1 MSRSPT
7 VSVIKATSALCLMA
21 IISSCALMSDS
32 ELAAPPRLKSV
43 PSSEQTASDIPASSD
58 SGQLQRF
65 SQPPSVNPGVANL
78 KSLDKAVLF
87 PANEAPSISLSIDGL
102 SLPAFIN
109 EVFANELKLG
119 FQMAPDVASKEDLVT
134 LRITEPRNRQ
144 DIFQVSRDI
153 LATYGVQIMQEGDL
167 LRFVLASSQSAT
179 GELPLIVTG
188 STLPS
193 VPSTHRPIFLIRT
206 LNVISNAD
214 AYSMLT
220 LIYEGQGLKVQRD
233 NSHNAVTLRG
243 SPDLVQSAADVL
255 AMLDRPTMKGRFSL
269 RIDPLYTDAD
279 TLSKRLTSTMSAQ
292 GFDVGGVGSTIT
304 LIPIQSLNALFVFA
318 SDQKGIDLV
327 RQWTEQLDKV
337 AQQSN
342 DKEGFYWYQVRNTGA
357 AQLAE
362 TLNAVVSG
370 GSGISSVGRTPNQSN
385 GASAVTAGSATS
397 GDGTSS
403 STKTTGNFVVDS
415 SRNMLL
421 YRGDAAKWQGLVP
434 LIKELDRA
442 PAQVLVEVIV
452 AEVSLKKGLTL
463 GADWN
468 WTNTGIAGGGQNP
481 SNILGKRAIGLGSS
495 GFQWGSLNSSG
506 STRLAIS
513 ALASKDTVNV
523 LQTPKVLV
531 RSGESASISVADEV
545 QIKTSS
551 ISTGSTAGGNTQF
564 ADQFVTRSTGII
576 LKVVPTVF
584 SDGRIDMKVSQEV
597 SNNSGSADAPAITSR
612 NIETSLILNDGGSV
626 LLAGLIT
633 KNFNKGSQKVPLLG
647 DIPVL
652 GHLFKKDT
660 NNADSVELMVLIVPY
675 LIKDHAQAEALTQS
689 FKEQLHIKETSAD
702 FKQNPPL
709 KNMAE

>member
-1 MSRSPT
+1 MSRPST
-7 VSVIKATSALCLMA
+7 FLIIKASSVFGLMA

-32 ELAAPPRLKSV
+32 EFAPPPRLKNVS
-43 PSSEQTASDIPASSD
+43 SSEQTASDIPAV
-58 SGQLQRF
+58 SGSEQLQRF
-65 SQPPSVNPGVANL
+65 SQPPIANPGSVSL

-87 PANEAPSISLSIDGL
+87 PPKEAATISLSIDGL

-109 EVFANELKLG
+109 EVFANELKLA
-119 FQMAPDVASKEDLVT
+119 FQIAPDVATKEDLVT

-144 DIFQVSRDI
+144 DIFQISRDI
-153 LATYGVQIMQEGDL
+153 LASYGIQIMQEGDM
-167 LRFVLASSQSAT
+167 LRFVLASSQGAT

-220 LIYEGQGLKVQRD
+220 LIYEGQGLKIQRD
-233 NSHNAVTLRG
+233 NANNAVTLRG
-243 SPDLVQSAADVL
+243 APDLVQSAAEVL
-255 AMLDRPTMKGRFSL
+255 TLLDRPTMKGRYSL
-269 RIDPLYTDAD
+269 RIDPLYTDAES
-279 TLSKRLTSTMSAQ
+279 LSKRLITTMSAQ
-292 GFDVGGVGSTIT
+292 GYSVGGADNTIT
-304 LIPIQSLNALFVFA
+304 LVPIKGLNALFVFA
-318 SDQKGIDLV
+318 PDQKGIDMV

-337 AQQSN
+337 VQQSSTN
-342 DKEGFYWYQVRNTGA
+342 EGFYWYQVRNTGA

-370 GSGISSVGRTPNQSN
+370 GSSDSTSSRGKDEKAVATPS
-385 GASAVTAGSATS
+385 GASDAAGR
-397 GDGTSS
+397 SS
-403 STKTTGNFVVDS
+403 SIKTSGNFVVDS

-421 YRGDAAKWQGLVP
+421 YRGEATKWQELVP

-463 GADWN
+463 GTDWN
-468 WTNTGIAGGGQNP
+468 WTNTGVAGGAG
-481 SNILGKRAIGLGSS
+481 SNILGKKVIGLGET

-531 RSGESASISVADEV
+531 RSGEQASISVADEI

-551 ISTGSTAGGNTQF
+551 ISTGSAVGGSTQF
-564 ADQFVTRSTGII
+564 ADQFITRSTGII
-576 LKVVPTVF
+576 LKVTPTVF
-584 SDGRIDMKVSQEV
+584 SDGRIDMRVSQEV
-597 SNNSGSADAPAITSR
+597 SNNAGSADSPAITSR

-633 KNFNKGSQKVPLLG
+633 KNYNKVSRKVPLLG
-647 DIPVL
+647 DVPLL
-652 GHLFKKDT
+652 GGLFKKD
-660 NNADSVELMVLIVPY
+660 ADSADTVELMVLIVPY
-675 LIKDHAQAEALTQS
+675 LIKDAAQAEALTQS
-689 FKEQLHIKETSAD
+689 FKDQLHIRGIDSK
-702 FKQNPPL
+702 
-709 KNMAE
+709 

>member
-1 MSRSPT
+1 MSRPST
-7 VSVIKATSALCLMA
+7 FLIIKASSVFGLMA

-32 ELAAPPRLKSV
+32 EFAPPPRLKNVS
-43 PSSEQTASDIPASSD
+43 SSEQTASDIPAV
-58 SGQLQRF
+58 SGSEQLQRF
-65 SQPPSVNPGVANL
+65 SQPPIANPGSVSL

-87 PANEAPSISLSIDGL
+87 PPKEAATISLSIDGL

-109 EVFANELKLG
+109 EVFANELKLA
-119 FQMAPDVASKEDLVT
+119 FQIAPDVATKEDLVT

-144 DIFQVSRDI
+144 DIFQISRDI
-153 LATYGVQIMQEGDL
+153 LASYGIQIMQEGDM
-167 LRFVLASSQSAT
+167 LRFVLASSQGAT

-220 LIYEGQGLKVQRD
+220 LIYEGQGLKIQRD
-233 NSHNAVTLRG
+233 NANNAVTLRG
-243 SPDLVQSAADVL
+243 APDLVQSAAEVL
-255 AMLDRPTMKGRFSL
+255 TLLDRPTMKGRYSL
-269 RIDPLYTDAD
+269 RIDPLYTDAES
-279 TLSKRLTSTMSAQ
+279 LSKRLITTMSAQ
-292 GFDVGGVGSTIT
+292 GYSVGGADNTIT
-304 LIPIQSLNALFVFA
+304 LVPIKGLNALFVFA
-318 SDQKGIDLV
+318 PDQKGVDMV
-327 RQWTEQLDKV
+327 RQWTEQLDRV
-337 AQQSN
+337 VQQSSTN
-342 DKEGFYWYQVRNTGA
+342 EGFYWYQVRNTGA

-370 GSGISSVGRTPNQSN
+370 GSSDSTPARDKDEKVVASPSGASEAVGR
-385 GASAVTAGSATS
+385 
-397 GDGTSS
+397 SS
-403 STKTTGNFVVDS
+403 SIKTSGNFVVDS

-421 YRGDAAKWQGLVP
+421 YHGEATKWQELVP

-468 WTNTGIAGGGQNP
+468 WTNTGLAGGTG
-481 SNILGKRAIGLGSS
+481 SNVLGKKAIGLGET

-531 RSGESASISVADEV
+531 RSGEQASISVADEI

-551 ISTGSTAGGNTQF
+551 VSTGSTVGGSTQF

-576 LKVVPTVF
+576 LKVTPTVF

-597 SNNSGSADAPAITSR
+597 SNNAGSTEAPAITSR

-633 KNFNKGSQKVPLLG
+633 KNYNKVSRKVPLLG
-647 DIPVL
+647 DIPLL
-652 GHLFKKDT
+652 GHLFKSDT
-660 NNADSVELMVLIVPY
+660 DNADSVELMVLIVPY
-675 LIKDHAQAEALTQS
+675 LIKDAAQAEAVTQS
-689 FKEQLHIKETSAD
+689 FKDQLYIRGTSS
-702 FKQNPPL
+702 K
-709 KNMAE
+709 

>member
-1 MSRSPT
+1 MSRPST
-7 VSVIKATSALCLMA
+7 FLIIKASSVFGLMA
-21 IISSCALMSDS
+21 IISSCTLMPDS
-32 ELAAPPRLKSV
+32 EFAPPPRLKNV
-43 PSSEQTASDIPASSD
+43 PSSEQTASDIPAV
-58 SGQLQRF
+58 SGSEQLQRF
-65 SQPPSVNPGVANL
+65 SQPPMANPGSQNL
-78 KSLDKAVLF
+78 KLLEEAVLF
-87 PANEAPSISLSIDGL
+87 PPKEVPNISLSIDGL

-109 EVFANELKLG
+109 EVFANELKLA
-119 FQMAPDVASKEDLVT
+119 FQMAPDVATKEDLVT

-144 DIFQVSRDI
+144 DIFQISRDI
-153 LATYGVQIMQEGDL
+153 LASYGIQIMQEGDM

-188 STLPS
+188 SALPS

-233 NSHNAVTLRG
+233 NANNAVTLRG
-243 SPDLVQSAADVL
+243 SPDLVQGAAEVL
-255 AMLDRPTMKGRFSL
+255 TMLDRPTMKGRYSL
-269 RIDPLYTDAD
+269 RIDPLYTDAE
-279 TLSKRLTSTMSAQ
+279 TLSKRLITTMSAQ
-292 GFDVGGVGSTIT
+292 GFSVGGADSTIT
-304 LIPIQSLNALFVFA
+304 LVPIKGLNALFVFA
-318 SDQKGIDLV
+318 PDQKGVDMV

-337 AQQSN
+337 VQQSSTN
-342 DKEGFYWYQVRNTGA
+342 EGFYWYQVRNTGA

-362 TLNAVVSG
+362 TLNAVVGG
-370 GSGISSVGRTPNQSN
+370 GSSSASARNQDEKSPVGGASGSPMASEGAGRSSVTN
-385 GASAVTAGSATS
+385 G
-397 GDGTSS
+397 D
-403 STKTTGNFVVDS
+403 FVVDT

-421 YRGDAAKWQGLVP
+421 YRGEATKWQELVP

-463 GADWN
+463 GTDWN
-468 WTNTGIAGGGQNP
+468 WTNTGIAGGSVSGV
-481 SNILGKRAIGLGSS
+481 LGKKTIGISDT

-531 RSGESASISVADEV
+531 RSGEQASISVADEI

-551 ISTGSTAGGNTQF
+551 ISTGSAVGGSTQF
-564 ADQFVTRSTGII
+564 ADQFITRSTGII

-597 SNNSGSADAPAITSR
+597 SNNSGSADSPAITSR

-633 KNFNKGSQKVPLLG
+633 KNYNKVSRKVPLLG
-647 DIPVL
+647 DVPLL

-660 NNADSVELMVLIVPY
+660 DSADSVELMVLIVPY
-675 LIKDHAQAEALTQS
+675 LIKDAAQAEAITQS
-689 FKEQLHIKETSAD
+689 FKEQLHIQRAD
-702 FKQNPPL
+702 SK
-709 KNMAE
+709 